1 MVAAV
6 PILAAEPGFTV
17 GVADSTEAAVSTAAV
32 ASTVEGGAP
41 ISGSSTTSFC
51 LAVSITASASIASP
65 ITAVGLERL
74 TVTNNN
80 VFTRLTLA
88 EEAIIAM
95 RDLASPVS
103 AFVRE
108 RCVVG
113 LDHQIRTDD
122 LYAAYKL
129 WAEDA
134 GHAKKTSQTF
144 GRDLRAVIPAL
155 SVQRPRDHPDRHRIY
170 VGIDARKAE

>member
-1 MVAAV
+1 LERTWLGKEDLTLEPALRAELSG
-6 PILAAEPGFTV
+6 ILNWSL
-17 GVADSTEAAVSTAAV
+17 D
-32 ASTVEGGAP
+32 
-41 ISGSSTTSFC
+41 
-51 LAVSITASASIASP
+51 
-65 ITAVGLERL
+65 GLERL